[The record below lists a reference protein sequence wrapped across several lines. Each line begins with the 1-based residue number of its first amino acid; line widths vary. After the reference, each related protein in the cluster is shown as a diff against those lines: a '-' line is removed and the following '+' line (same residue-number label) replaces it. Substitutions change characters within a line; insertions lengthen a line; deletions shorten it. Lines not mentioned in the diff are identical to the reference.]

1 MGKFVNLLCLK
12 MNNAR
17 AGVNVA
23 ERARFV
29 QLLSEVDERLTLKM
43 LREETT
49 TLVLMVRVTVQ
60 EKREVW
66 EAERTEEAG

>member
-1 MGKFVNLLCLK
+1 